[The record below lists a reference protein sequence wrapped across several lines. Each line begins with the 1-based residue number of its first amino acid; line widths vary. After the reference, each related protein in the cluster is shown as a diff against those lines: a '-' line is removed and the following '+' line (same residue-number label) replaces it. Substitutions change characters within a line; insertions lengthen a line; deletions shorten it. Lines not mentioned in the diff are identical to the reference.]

1 MYNIAH
7 KLPSVLFHK
16 VILLTSS
23 NDAVAQSLAAKLQ
36 KRTGCQ
42 VMKVGKKPQ
51 NNLEEVMKNKSLDW
65 KHVAFMGKT
74 TALLFLKSSV
84 GRLWKRV
91 TAESKCIYHFSLASL
106 CFSVPLSG
114 FDQADEKLLK
124 LAGLS
129 AVPGDAPEL
138 ASKAA
143 KYICHLSRGSG
154 AVWDFAEH
162 IFLHKPMA
170 KP

>member
-23 NDAVAQSLAAKLQ
+23 DDAVAQSLAAKLQ

-42 VMKVGKKPQ
+42 VMEVGKKPLNDLQ
-51 NNLEEVMKNKSLDW
+51 EVMKNKSLDW

-74 TALLFLKSSV
+74 TALLFL
-84 GRLWKRV
+84 
-91 TAESKCIYHFSLASL
+91 ESYHFSLASL
-106 CFSVPLSG
+106 CFSVSPSG

-143 KYICHLSRGSG
+143 KYICPLSRGSG
-154 AVWDFAEH
+154 AVWDFAEL
-162 IFLHKPMA
+162 ILLQKPMA
-170 KP
+170 KPQ